1 MYGTR
6 AMTREGIPGR
16 GRLFWATNRTSNNL
30 TGPGNSPPVK
40 HREHRETPLEAAW
53 GGYRF
58 FQIGVGQF
66 SGSNFYEMFSMYNM
80 ILDNGSQ
87 FVYKVFVSLEN
98 VYVTCMS
105 ITLF

>member
-1 MYGTR
+1 MNIVKPPLR
-6 AMTREGIPGR
+6 QPG
-16 GRLFWATNRTSNNL
+16 
-30 TGPGNSPPVK
+30 
-40 HREHRETPLEAAW
+40 